1 MEGNTNVK
9 PNYLLRIFWRPSIVG
24 QYFSEWPMRQQILGV
39 AAHYRIAA
47 TVAGLHGAP
56 FF

>member
-9 PNYLLRIFWRPSIVG
+9 PDYLLRIFWRPSIVG